1 MTPERWRQI
10 TGIFQDALAH
20 ETDQRD
26 AFVHGA
32 CGDDLELRRAVD
44 KLLNAHHKAGQF
56 GETPLGATAP
66 PLEPGA
72 PVGPYRIVQLLG
84 AGGMGEVYRAHDAKL
99 GRDVAVKVLPQIF
112 SVDPGRRARFD
123 REARLLASLNH
134 PHIAAVYGT
143 EDSDGVPAL
152 VMELVEGEDLAE
164 RIARGPI
171 PPADAL
177 PMAGQIAEALEAAH
191 EQGIIHRDLKPA
203 NIKVRE
209 DGTVKVLDFGLA
221 KVLEPLSSGT
231 GSAANSPTM
240 SGVATRAGF
249 ILGTAA
255 YMSPEQA
262 RGKPADKRADI
273 WAFGVV
279 FYEMLTGRPLYAGQ
293 TAAEI
298 LAGVIEREPDVSALP
313 PATPPSIRELLGRCL
328 TRDPRHRLQAIGE
341 ARIAIDRAVSQPKAQ
356 PSDAAPGISPGGA
369 TGRAGA
375 WAQRHVRLAW
385 TIAAIAIAGLGALV
399 VPAIRYFRTA
409 QVDRPVRDLA
419 GRHAANEQHELVRDL
434 PRRSTIGVFR
444 HRRRQGSALDPA
456 ALRVDRAAVVGYGG
470 RNLPFLETR
479 QPGHWFLCGQQVEM
493 DPRGRRSDD
502 DARAGGSCLGRLV
515 EPER

>member
-1 MTPERWRQI
+1 MRITRPGDLARRRSSTP
-10 TGIFQDALAH
+10 
-20 ETDQRD
+20 
-26 AFVHGA
+26 
-32 CGDDLELRRAVD
+32 
-44 KLLNAHHKAGQF
+44 
-56 GETPLGATAP
+56 AP
-66 PLEPGA
+66 RLEPGA

-99 GRDVAVKVLPQIF
+99 GRDVAIKVLPQIF

-143 EDSDGVPAL
+143 EESDGVPAL

-171 PPADAL
+171 PLADAL
-177 PMAGQIAEALEAAH
+177 PMAAQIAEALEAAH

-221 KVLEPLSSGT
+221 KVLDPMSSGT
-231 GSAANSPTM
+231 GDVSNSPTM
-240 SGVATRAGF
+240 SGLATLAGF

-262 RGKPADKRADI
+262 RGKAADKRADI

-279 FYEMLTGRPLYAGQ
+279 FYEMLTGRPLYTGQ

-298 LAGVIEREPDVSALP
+298 LACVIEREPDVSALP

-328 TRDPRHRLQAIGE
+328 TRDPRNRLQAIGE
-341 ARIAIDRAVSQPKAQ
+341 ARIAIDRAVRQPHAQ
-356 PSDAAPGISPGGA
+356 PSDAAPGRSPVAHRYRRRAGPAPRAAGVDDCGHCDCGHWRTRRPGSPVPSLSA
-369 TGRAGA
+369 RRSTGRRDVAG
-375 WAQRHVRLAW
+375 RHPPNEQYKL
-385 TIAAIAIAGLGALV
+385 
-399 VPAIRYFRTA
+399 
-409 QVDRPVRDLA
+409 VRDLA
-419 GRHAANEQHELVRDL
+419 
-434 PRRSTIGVFR
+434 RRSPIGVFR

-456 ALRVDRAAVVGYGG
+456 ALRVDRAAIAGNGG
-470 RNLPFLETR
+470 RSLPFLETR
-479 QPGHWFLCGQQVEM
+479 QPGHWFLCGQQVEV

-502 DARAGGSCLGRLV
+502 NARGGGTCLGRVV

>member
-20 ETDQRD
+20 ETGQRD
-26 AFVHGA
+26 AFVDGA
-32 CGDDLELRRAVD
+32 CGDDHALRLAVD
-44 KLLNAHHKAGQF
+44 ELLNAHHKAGRF
-56 GETPLGATAP
+56 GETPLSAP
-66 PLEPGA
+66 APRLEPGA

-99 GRDVAVKVLPQIF
+99 GRDVAIKVLPQIF

-143 EDSDGVPAL
+143 EESDGVPAL

-171 PPADAL
+171 PLADAL
-177 PMAGQIAEALEAAH
+177 PMAAQIAEALEAAH

-221 KVLEPLSSGT
+221 KVLDPMSSGT
-231 GSAANSPTM
+231 GDVSNSPTI
-240 SGVATRAGF
+240 SGLATLAGF

-262 RGKPADKRADI
+262 RGKAADKRADI

-279 FYEMLTGRPLYAGQ
+279 FYEMLTGRPLYTGQ

-298 LAGVIEREPDVSALP
+298 LACVIEREPDVSALP

-328 TRDPRHRLQAIGE
+328 TRDPRNRLQAIGE
-341 ARIAIDRAVSQPKAQ
+341 ARIAIDRAVRQPHAQ
-356 PSDAAPGISPGGA
+356 PSDAAPGLSPGDA
-369 TGRAGA
+369 ADAAGA
-375 WAQRHVRLAW
+375 RVQRHARLAW
-385 TIAAIAIAGLGALV
+385 TIAAVAIAGIGALI
-399 VPAIRYFRTA
+399 VPAIRYLRTS
-409 QVDRPVRDLA
+409 QVDRPARDMAGRHPANEQYKLVRDLA
-419 GRHAANEQHELVRDL
+419 
-434 PRRSTIGVFR
+434 RRSPIGLFR
-444 HRRRQGSALDPA
+444 HRRRQGTALDPA
-456 ALRVDRAAVVGYGG
+456 ALRAERAAAVGYGG
-470 RNLPFLETR
+470 RVPPFLEAR
-479 QPGHWFLCGQQVEM
+479 QPGHWFLC
-493 DPRGRRSDD
+493 
-502 DARAGGSCLGRLV
+502 
-515 EPER
+515 